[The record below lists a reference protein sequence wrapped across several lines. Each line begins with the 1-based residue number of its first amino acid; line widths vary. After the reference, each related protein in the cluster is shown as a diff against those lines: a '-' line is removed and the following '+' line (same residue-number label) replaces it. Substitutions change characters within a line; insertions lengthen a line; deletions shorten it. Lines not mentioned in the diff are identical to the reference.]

1 MGGRECTDAGR
12 GRSGDDALMT
22 YAVVV
27 SEDDGPEHIGRL
39 EFEHDCLRLFGAST
53 VRYEDLR
60 DVYVER
66 RSGGSSTASRPT
78 LVLVSR
84 QGARLRIASLEGLGA
99 LHELAERVADARG
112 KAAA

>member
-1 MGGRECTDAGR
+1 
-12 GRSGDDALMT
+12 MT

-39 EFEHDCLRLFGAST
+39 ELERDCLRLFGGST
-53 VRYEDLR
+53 VRYDDLH

-66 RSGGSSTASRPT
+66 RSGGSSTSRPT
-78 LVLVSR
+78 LVLISR
-84 QGARLRIASLEGLGA
+84 KGERFRIGSLEGLGA
-99 LHELAERVADARG
+99 LHELAGRVAEARG